1 MEQSLP
7 VVLSASRRTDLV
19 GCYPEYL
26 IEKLKAYPPERVHS
40 IVIWTKNPYNL
51 IYNQNL
57 RDVLATYSSSIYISP

>member
-26 IEKLKAYPPERVHS
+26 IEKLKAYPPEKVHT
-40 IVIWTKNPYNL
+40 IVIWTKNP
-51 IYNQNL
+51 
-57 RDVLATYSSSIYISP
+57 